1 MLHRSVLVATHNAR
15 ILAPIVA
22 GGIARD
28 PADHPLADFVA
39 KIFVPAGLT
48 VTPLPHV
55 HRPDQRGSWQI

>member
-1 MLHRSVLVATHNAR
+1 MLHRSVLVGSYGAHV
-15 ILAPIVA
+15 LAVR
-22 GGIARD
+22 IARD
-28 PADHPLADFVA
+28 ADHPLADFVA